1 MKLKLLF
8 FSLLMIGLTTSC
20 VKDEMYKGPA
30 VISDL
35 RIDPLAPLAGQAV
48 IVSAKVTDLDGVNN
62 VLLYYAVNGG
72 SFTQVEM
79 TSLSSVQDT
88 YSGQIPAQADGTTVT
103 YYIKATNKSGIATV
117 APQGAPTSTAS
128 YTIGAPLVLMN
139 EIYSRGTIE
148 SPDWIELYNASDVAA
163 DISGYK
169 IYDSGGQ
176 SGAKPKKSVP
186 AGTVIPAK
194 GFYVIVVDD
203 GTESGFGLSSAGEQV
218 WLENASGNQ
227 VDNATFPAFETTQSF
242 GRVPDGG
249 TNWLILNTIT
259 RGAAN
264 SSEQPLPLLFINE
277 IFSQGTTEA
286 PDWVEIYNASAFD
299 ADLSGW
305 KIYDSGGQSGTKPK
319 KEFPTGASIPAKG
332 FYVLVV
338 DDGTESGFGL
348 SSNGEQIWLENPQG
362 TVARDVTFPALAS
375 TQSYG
380 CYPDGSDQLQVF
392 EVVTKGAAN
401 SNEVPIV
408 TSVVLNEVFSR
419 GTAEEPDWIELYNDG
434 ETTVDLTGWKI
445 YDSGGQSGAK
455 PKMGIPDGTMIAA
468 KSFLVVT
475 VDDGSATGFG
485 LSSGGEKVWLDN
497 TTMATD
503 SIEFPALE
511 ETQSYGRYPDGSTN
525 LQVLG
530 TVTKGAPN
538 DNTVPQIAA
547 LFVNEVYSRGIDTD
561 PDWIEIYNDGNTSID
576 LSGWKI
582 YDSGGQSGAK
592 PKKEFPTGTV
602 VASKGFAVIVVD
614 DGTESGFG
622 LSSGGEKVWFEKPD
636 GTLADSLE
644 FPALDENTSYGR
656 FPDGSTNIQVMTT
669 VTRGAANT
677 AGGSSTIII
686 VMNEVFSRGTA
697 DDLDWVEIYND
708 SDIEADLSGYK
719 IYDSG
724 GQAGT
729 KPKKEFPAGT
739 IIPSKGFYVI
749 VVDDDDAS
757 GFGISS
763 NGEQLWLEKPD
774 GTVIDSPVV
783 PALTE
788 TQSYGRQPDG
798 SENWTIL
805 NTITRGSSNN
815 GGKKSKVN
823 R

>member
-35 RIDPLAPLAGQAV
+35 RIDPMAPLSGQAV
-48 IVSAKVTDLDGVNN
+48 TVLAKVTDLDGINSVM
-62 VLLYYAVNGG
+62 LYYAVNGG
-72 SFTQVEM
+72 SFTQIEM
-79 TSLSSVQDT
+79 ISLSSLQDT
-88 YSGQIPAQADGTTVT
+88 YSGQIPAQTNGATVT
-103 YYIKATNKSGIATV
+103 YYIKATNKSGIESL
-117 APQGAPTSTAS
+117 APQGAPTATAS

-163 DISGYK
+163 DISGFN

-176 SGAKPKKSVP
+176 SGAKPKKTVP

-227 VDNATFPAFETTQSF
+227 IDNATFPAFETTQSF

-249 TNWLILNTIT
+249 ANWLILNTIT

-264 SSEQPLPLLFINE
+264 SSEQPLPQLYINE
-277 IFSQGTTEA
+277 IFSQGTAEA

-319 KEFPTGASIPAKG
+319 KEFPAGASIPAKG
-332 FYVLVV
+332 FYVFVV

-401 SNEVPIV
+401 SNEVPVV

-434 ETTVDLTGWKI
+434 ETAVDLTGWKI

-455 PKMGIPDGTMIAA
+455 PKMEIPAGTTIAA

-475 VDDGSATGFG
+475 VDDGTETGFG

-511 ETQSYGRYPDGSTN
+511 ETQSYGRYPDGSSN

-538 DNTVPQIAA
+538 DNTTPQIAA
-547 LFVNEVYSRGIDTD
+547 LFVNEVYSRGVETD
-561 PDWIEIYNDGNTSID
+561 PDWIEIYNDGNTGID

-592 PKKEFPTGTV
+592 PKKEFPSGTI

-656 FPDGSTNIQVMTT
+656 YPDGTSNLQVMTT
-669 VTRGAANT
+669 VTKGNANS
-677 AGGSSTIII
+677 AGGSSTIVI
-686 VMNEVFSRGTA
+686 VMNETYSRGTA
-697 DDLDWVEIYND
+697 ENPDWIEIFND
-708 SDIEADLSGYK
+708 SDIEVDLSGFK
-719 IYDSG
+719 IYDAG
-724 GQAGT
+724 GQSGT

-739 IIPSKGFYVI
+739 VIPSKGFYVI

-757 GFGISS
+757 GFGLSS
-763 NGEQLWLEKPD
+763 GGDEVWLEQVD
-774 GTVIDSPVV
+774 GTVIDNVV
-783 PALTE
+783 IPAMEE
-788 TQSYGRQPDG
+788 TQSFGRQPDG
-798 SENWTIL
+798 SANWTLL
-805 NTITRGSSNN
+805 NTITRGTSNN
-815 GGKKSKVN
+815 GGKKSRK
-823 R
+823 

>member
-35 RIDPLAPLAGQAV
+35 RIDPMAPLSGQAV
-48 IVSAKVTDLDGVNN
+48 TVLAKVTDLDGINSVM
-62 VLLYYAVNGG
+62 LYYAVNGG
-72 SFTQVEM
+72 SFTQIEM
-79 TSLSSVQDT
+79 ISLSSLQDT
-88 YSGQIPAQADGTTVT
+88 YSGQIPAQTNGATVT
-103 YYIKATNKSGIATV
+103 YYIKATNKSGIESL
-117 APQGAPTSTAS
+117 APQGAPTATAS

-163 DISGYK
+163 DISGFN

-176 SGAKPKKSVP
+176 SGAKPKKTVP

-249 TNWLILNTIT
+249 ANWLILNTIT
-259 RGAAN
+259 LGAAN

-277 IFSQGTTEA
+277 IFSQGTAEA

-319 KEFPTGASIPAKG
+319 KEFPAGASIPAKG

-362 TVARDVTFPALAS
+362 SVPRDVTFPALAS

-380 CYPDGSDQLQVF
+380 CYPDGSDQLHVF
-392 EVVTKGAAN
+392 EVVTQGAAN
-401 SNEVPIV
+401 SNEVPVV

-434 ETTVDLTGWKI
+434 ETAVDLTGWKI

-455 PKMGIPDGTMIAA
+455 PKMEIPAGTTIAA
-468 KSFLVVT
+468 KAFLVVT
-475 VDDGSATGFG
+475 VDDGTETGFG

-511 ETQSYGRYPDGSTN
+511 ETQSYGRYPDGSSN

-538 DNTVPQIAA
+538 DNTTPQIAA
-547 LFVNEVYSRGIDTD
+547 LFVNEVYSRGVETD
-561 PDWIEIYNDGNTSID
+561 PDWIEIYNDGNTGID

-592 PKKEFPTGTV
+592 PKKEFPSGTV

-656 FPDGSTNIQVMTT
+656 YPDGSSTLQVMTT
-669 VTRGAANT
+669 VTKGAANT
-677 AGGSSTIII
+677 AGGSGTIII

-697 DDLDWVEIYND
+697 DNLDWVEIYND
-708 SDIEADLSGYK
+708 SNIEADLTGYK

-739 IIPSKGFYVI
+739 IIPSKGFFVI

-783 PALTE
+783 PALTV

-805 NTITRGSSNN
+805 TTITRGSSNN

>member
-117 APQGAPTSTAS
+117 APQGAPASTAS

-176 SGAKPKKSVP
+176 SGAKPKKTVP
-186 AGTVIPAK
+186 DGTVIPAK

-249 TNWLILNTIT
+249 ANWLILNTIT
-259 RGAAN
+259 LGAAN

-277 IFSQGTTEA
+277 IFSQGTAEA

-319 KEFPTGASIPAKG
+319 KEFPAGASIPAKG

-362 TVARDVTFPALAS
+362 SVPRDVTFPALAS

-401 SNEVPIV
+401 SNEVPVV

-434 ETTVDLTGWKI
+434 ETTLDLSGWKI

-455 PKMGIPDGTMIAA
+455 PKMEIPAGTMIAA

-538 DNTVPQIAA
+538 DNTIPQIAA

-582 YDSGGQSGAK
+582 FDSGGQSGAK
-592 PKKEFPTGTV
+592 PKKEFPTGTI

-656 FPDGSTNIQVMTT
+656 FPDGSTSIQVMTT

-697 DDLDWVEIYND
+697 DNLDWVEIYND
-708 SDIEADLSGYK
+708 SNIEVDLTGYK

-739 IIPSKGFYVI
+739 IIPSKGFFVI

-783 PALTE
+783 PALTV

-805 NTITRGSSNN
+805 TTITRGSSNN

>member
-35 RIDPLAPLAGQAV
+35 RIDPMAPLAGQAV

-117 APQGAPTSTAS
+117 APQGAPASTAS

-176 SGAKPKKSVP
+176 SGAKPKKTVP

-227 VDNATFPAFETTQSF
+227 IDNATFPAFETTQSF

-249 TNWLILNTIT
+249 ANWLILNTIT

-264 SSEQPLPLLFINE
+264 SSEQPLPQLFLNE

-319 KEFPTGASIPAKG
+319 KEFLAGASIPAKG

-401 SNEVPIV
+401 SNEVPVV

-434 ETTVDLTGWKI
+434 ETTVNLTGWKI

-455 PKMGIPDGTMIAA
+455 PKMEIPAGTMIAA

-538 DNTVPQIAA
+538 DNTIPQIAA

-656 FPDGSTNIQVMTT
+656 FPDGSSNLQVMTT
-669 VTRGAANT
+669 VTKGAANT

-708 SDIEADLSGYK
+708 SNIEVDLTGYK

-739 IIPSKGFYVI
+739 IIPSKGFFVI
-749 VVDDDDAS
+749 VVDDGDAS

>member
-35 RIDPLAPLAGQAV
+35 RIDPMAPLSGQAV
-48 IVSAKVTDLDGVNN
+48 TVLAKVTDLDGINSVM
-62 VLLYYAVNGG
+62 LYYAVNGG
-72 SFTQVEM
+72 SFTQIEM
-79 TSLSSVQDT
+79 ISLSSLQDT
-88 YSGQIPAQADGTTVT
+88 YSGQIPAQTNGATVT
-103 YYIKATNKSGIATV
+103 YYIKATNKSGIESL
-117 APQGAPTSTAS
+117 APQGAPTATAS

-163 DISGYK
+163 DISGFN

-176 SGAKPKKSVP
+176 SGAKPKKTVP
-186 AGTVIPAK
+186 DGTVIPAK

-227 VDNATFPAFETTQSF
+227 IDNATFPAFETTQSF

-249 TNWLILNTIT
+249 ANWLILNTIT

-264 SSEQPLPLLFINE
+264 SSEQPLPQLYINE
-277 IFSQGTTEA
+277 IFSQGTAEA

-319 KEFPTGASIPAKG
+319 KEFPAGASIPAKG
-332 FYVLVV
+332 FYVFVV

-392 EVVTKGAAN
+392 EVVTQGAAN
-401 SNEVPIV
+401 SNEVPVV

-434 ETTVDLTGWKI
+434 ETAVDLTGWKI

-455 PKMGIPDGTMIAA
+455 PKMEIPAGTTIAA
-468 KSFLVVT
+468 KAFLVVT
-475 VDDGSATGFG
+475 VDDGTETGFG

-511 ETQSYGRYPDGSTN
+511 ETQSYGRYPDGSSN

-538 DNTVPQIAA
+538 DNTTPQIAA
-547 LFVNEVYSRGIDTD
+547 LFVNEVYSRGVETD
-561 PDWIEIYNDGNTSID
+561 PDWIEIYNDGNTGID

-592 PKKEFPTGTV
+592 PKKEFPSGTV

-656 FPDGSTNIQVMTT
+656 YPDGSSTLQVMTT
-669 VTRGAANT
+669 VTKGAANT
-677 AGGSSTIII
+677 AGGSGTIII

-697 DDLDWVEIYND
+697 DNLDWVEIYND
-708 SDIEADLSGYK
+708 SNIEADLTGYK

-739 IIPSKGFYVI
+739 IIPSKGFFVI

-783 PALTE
+783 PALTV

-805 NTITRGSSNN
+805 TTITRGSSNN

>member
-117 APQGAPTSTAS
+117 APQGAPASTAS

-176 SGAKPKKSVP
+176 SGAKPKKTVP

-227 VDNATFPAFETTQSF
+227 IDNATFPAFETTQSF

-249 TNWLILNTIT
+249 ANWLILNTIT
-259 RGAAN
+259 LGAAN

-277 IFSQGTTEA
+277 IFSQGTAEA

-319 KEFPTGASIPAKG
+319 KEFPAGASIPAKG

-362 TVARDVTFPALAS
+362 SVLRDVTFPALAS

-401 SNEVPIV
+401 SNEVPVV

-455 PKMGIPDGTMIAA
+455 PKMEIPAGTMIAA

-538 DNTVPQIAA
+538 DNTTPQIAS

-592 PKKEFPTGTV
+592 PKKEFPTGTI

-697 DDLDWVEIYND
+697 DNLDWVEIYND
-708 SDIEADLSGYK
+708 SNIEVDLTGYK

-729 KPKKEFPAGT
+729 KPKKEFPAST
-739 IIPSKGFYVI
+739 IIPSKGFFVI

>member
-35 RIDPLAPLAGQAV
+35 RIDPMAPLSGQAV
-48 IVSAKVTDLDGVNN
+48 TVLAKVTDLDGINSVM
-62 VLLYYAVNGG
+62 LYYAVNGG
-72 SFTQVEM
+72 SFTQIEM
-79 TSLSSVQDT
+79 ISLSSLQDT
-88 YSGQIPAQADGTTVT
+88 YSGQIPAQTNGATVT
-103 YYIKATNKSGIATV
+103 YYIKATNKSGIESL
-117 APQGAPTSTAS
+117 APQGAPTATAS

-163 DISGYK
+163 DISGFN

-176 SGAKPKKSVP
+176 SGAKPKKTVP

-227 VDNATFPAFETTQSF
+227 IDNATFPAFETTQSF

-249 TNWLILNTIT
+249 ANWLILNTIT

-264 SSEQPLPLLFINE
+264 SSEQPLPQLYINE
-277 IFSQGTTEA
+277 IFSQGTAEA

-319 KEFPTGASIPAKG
+319 KEFPAGASIPAKG
-332 FYVLVV
+332 FYVFVV

-401 SNEVPIV
+401 SNEVPVV

-434 ETTVDLTGWKI
+434 ETAVDLTGWKI

-455 PKMGIPDGTMIAA
+455 PKMEIPAGTTIAA
-468 KSFLVVT
+468 KAFLVVT
-475 VDDGSATGFG
+475 VDDGTETGFG

-511 ETQSYGRYPDGSTN
+511 ETQSYGRYPDGSSN

-538 DNTVPQIAA
+538 DNTTPQIAA
-547 LFVNEVYSRGIDTD
+547 LFVNEVYSRGVETD
-561 PDWIEIYNDGNTSID
+561 PDWIEIYNDGNTGID

-592 PKKEFPTGTV
+592 PKKEFPSGTI

-656 FPDGSTNIQVMTT
+656 YPDGTSNLQVMTT
-669 VTRGAANT
+669 VTKGNANS
-677 AGGSSTIII
+677 AGGSSTIVI
-686 VMNEVFSRGTA
+686 VMNETYSRGTA
-697 DDLDWVEIYND
+697 ENPDWIEIFND
-708 SDIEADLSGYK
+708 SDIEVDLSGFK
-719 IYDSG
+719 IYDAG
-724 GQAGT
+724 GQSGT

-739 IIPSKGFYVI
+739 VIPSKGFYVI

-757 GFGISS
+757 GFGLSS
-763 NGEQLWLEKPD
+763 GGDEVWLEQVD
-774 GTVIDSPVV
+774 GTVIDNVV
-783 PALTE
+783 IPAMEE
-788 TQSYGRQPDG
+788 TQSFGRQPDG
-798 SENWTIL
+798 SANWTLL
-805 NTITRGSSNN
+805 NTITRGTSNN
-815 GGKKSKVN
+815 GGKKSRK
-823 R
+823 

>member
-35 RIDPLAPLAGQAV
+35 RIDPMAPLSGQAV
-48 IVSAKVTDLDGVNN
+48 TVLAKVTDLDGINSVM
-62 VLLYYAVNGG
+62 LYYAVNGG
-72 SFTQVEM
+72 SFTQIEM
-79 TSLSSVQDT
+79 ISLSSLQDT
-88 YSGQIPAQADGTTVT
+88 YSGQIPAQTNGATVT
-103 YYIKATNKSGIATV
+103 YYIKATNKSGIESL
-117 APQGAPTSTAS
+117 APQGAPTATAS

-163 DISGYK
+163 DISGFN

-176 SGAKPKKSVP
+176 SGAKPKKTVP

-227 VDNATFPAFETTQSF
+227 IDNATFPAFETTQSF

-249 TNWLILNTIT
+249 ANWLILNTIT

-264 SSEQPLPLLFINE
+264 SSEQPLPQLYINE
-277 IFSQGTTEA
+277 IFSQGTAEA

-319 KEFPTGASIPAKG
+319 KEFPAGASIPAKG
-332 FYVLVV
+332 FYVFVV

-401 SNEVPIV
+401 SNEVPVV

-434 ETTVDLTGWKI
+434 ETAVDLTGWKI

-455 PKMGIPDGTMIAA
+455 PKMEIPAGTTIAA
-468 KSFLVVT
+468 KAFLVVT
-475 VDDGSATGFG
+475 VDDGTETGFG

-511 ETQSYGRYPDGSTN
+511 ETQSYGRYPDGSSN

-538 DNTVPQIAA
+538 DNTTPQIAA
-547 LFVNEVYSRGIDTD
+547 LFVNEVYSRGVETD
-561 PDWIEIYNDGNTSID
+561 PDWIEIYNDGNTGID

-592 PKKEFPTGTV
+592 PKKEFPSGTV

-656 FPDGSTNIQVMTT
+656 YPDGSSNLQVMTT
-669 VTRGAANT
+669 VTKGNANS
-677 AGGSSTIII
+677 AGGSSTIVI
-686 VMNEVFSRGTA
+686 VMNETYSRGTA
-697 DDLDWVEIYND
+697 ENPDWIEIFND
-708 SDIEADLSGYK
+708 SDIEVDLSGFK
-719 IYDSG
+719 IYDAG
-724 GQAGT
+724 GQSGT

-739 IIPSKGFYVI
+739 VIPSKGFYVI

-757 GFGISS
+757 GFGLSS
-763 NGEQLWLEKPD
+763 GGDEVWLEQVD
-774 GTVIDSPVV
+774 GTVIDNVV
-783 PALTE
+783 IPAMEE
-788 TQSYGRQPDG
+788 TQSFGRQPDG
-798 SENWTIL
+798 SANWTLL
-805 NTITRGSSNN
+805 NTITRGTSNN
-815 GGKKSKVN
+815 GGKKSRK
-823 R
+823 

>member
-35 RIDPLAPLAGQAV
+35 RIDPMAPLSGQAV
-48 IVSAKVTDLDGVNN
+48 TVLAKVTDLDGINSVM
-62 VLLYYAVNGG
+62 LYYAVNGG
-72 SFTQVEM
+72 SFTQIEM
-79 TSLSSVQDT
+79 ISLSSLQDT
-88 YSGQIPAQADGTTVT
+88 YSGQIPAQTNGATVT
-103 YYIKATNKSGIATV
+103 YYIKATNKSGIESL
-117 APQGAPTSTAS
+117 APQGAPTATAS

-163 DISGYK
+163 DISGFN

-176 SGAKPKKSVP
+176 SGAKPKKTVP
-186 AGTVIPAK
+186 DGTVIPAK

-227 VDNATFPAFETTQSF
+227 IDNATFPAFETTQSF

-249 TNWLILNTIT
+249 ANWLILNTIT

-264 SSEQPLPLLFINE
+264 SSEQPLPQLYINE
-277 IFSQGTTEA
+277 IFSQGTAEA

-319 KEFPTGASIPAKG
+319 KEFPAGASIPAKG
-332 FYVLVV
+332 FYVFVV

-392 EVVTKGAAN
+392 EVVTQGAAN
-401 SNEVPIV
+401 SNEVPVV

-434 ETTVDLTGWKI
+434 ETAVDLTGWKI

-455 PKMGIPDGTMIAA
+455 PKMEIPAGTTIAA
-468 KSFLVVT
+468 KAFLVVT
-475 VDDGSATGFG
+475 VDDGTETGFG

-511 ETQSYGRYPDGSTN
+511 ETQSYGRYPDGSSN

-538 DNTVPQIAA
+538 DNTTPQIAA
-547 LFVNEVYSRGIDTD
+547 LFVNEVYSRGVETD
-561 PDWIEIYNDGNTSID
+561 PDWIEIYNDGNTGID

-592 PKKEFPTGTV
+592 PKKEFPSGTV

-656 FPDGSTNIQVMTT
+656 YPDGSSTLQVMTT
-669 VTRGAANT
+669 VTKGAANT
-677 AGGSSTIII
+677 AGGSGTIII

-697 DDLDWVEIYND
+697 DNLDWVEIYND
-708 SDIEADLSGYK
+708 SNIEADLTGYK

-739 IIPSKGFYVI
+739 IIPSKGFFVI

-783 PALTE
+783 PALTV

>member
-35 RIDPLAPLAGQAV
+35 RIDPMAPLSGQAV
-48 IVSAKVTDLDGVNN
+48 TVLAKVTDLDGINSVM
-62 VLLYYAVNGG
+62 LYYAVNGG
-72 SFTQVEM
+72 SFTQIEM
-79 TSLSSVQDT
+79 ISLSSLQDT
-88 YSGQIPAQADGTTVT
+88 YSGQIPAQTNGATVT
-103 YYIKATNKSGIATV
+103 YYIKATNKSGIESL
-117 APQGAPTSTAS
+117 APQGAPTATAS

-176 SGAKPKKSVP
+176 SGAKPKKTVP
-186 AGTVIPAK
+186 DGTVIPAK

-249 TNWLILNTIT
+249 ANWLILNTIT
-259 RGAAN
+259 LGAAN

-277 IFSQGTTEA
+277 IFSQGTAEA

-319 KEFPTGASIPAKG
+319 KEFPAGASIPAKG

-362 TVARDVTFPALAS
+362 SVPRDVTFPALAS

-392 EVVTKGAAN
+392 EVVTQGAAN
-401 SNEVPIV
+401 SNEVPVV

-434 ETTVDLTGWKI
+434 ETAVDLTGWKI

-455 PKMGIPDGTMIAA
+455 PKMEIPAGTTIAA
-468 KSFLVVT
+468 KAFLVVT
-475 VDDGSATGFG
+475 VDDGTETGFG

-511 ETQSYGRYPDGSTN
+511 ETQSYGRYPDGSSN

-538 DNTVPQIAA
+538 DNTTPQIAA
-547 LFVNEVYSRGIDTD
+547 LFVNEVYSRGVETD
-561 PDWIEIYNDGNTSID
+561 PDWIEIYNDGNTGID

-592 PKKEFPTGTV
+592 PKKEFPSGTV

-656 FPDGSTNIQVMTT
+656 YPDGSSTLQVMTT
-669 VTRGAANT
+669 VTKGAANT
-677 AGGSSTIII
+677 AGGSGTIII

-697 DDLDWVEIYND
+697 DNLDWVEIYND
-708 SDIEADLSGYK
+708 SNIEADLTGYK

-739 IIPSKGFYVI
+739 IIPSKGFFVI

-783 PALTE
+783 PALTV

-805 NTITRGSSNN
+805 TTITRGSSNN